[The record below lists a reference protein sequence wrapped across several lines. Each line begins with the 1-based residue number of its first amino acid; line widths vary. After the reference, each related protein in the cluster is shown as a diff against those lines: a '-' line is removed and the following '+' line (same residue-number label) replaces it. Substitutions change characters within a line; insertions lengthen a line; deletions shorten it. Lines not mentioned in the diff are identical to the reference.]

1 MWKKRR
7 ETQFLFYPED
17 INGGSSRS
25 NTSSYSQTIIAGSR
39 SADDPLPLYA
49 QIKTYAQSDTDQK
62 SSIDFFSHA
71 KDVVGNFGWT
81 DRRQFPCTWG
91 MNEKSGMNAVE
102 LLSLWPT
109 NKGFF

>member
-62 SSIDFFSHA
+62 SNIDFFSHA
-71 KDVVGNFGWT
+71 KYIVGKSGWT
-81 DRRQFPCTWG
+81 DWRPFLFTWG
-91 MNEKSGMNAVE
+91 MNEKAGMDEVDLDKYFVN
-102 LLSLWPT
+102 
-109 NKGFF
+109 